1 MNADL
6 QPHPA
11 HPPSTL
17 TSLTA
22 RIERTATSFQ
32 ITYDLGAD
40 LSALRI
46 PAPAAPARTD
56 ELWKTTCFEL
66 FLRQPDGP
74 GYLEFNFCPSTQ
86 WAAYSFAGR
95 REGMAPLDI
104 AAPAITS
111 QQTAERL
118 ILTVQLDLPSSVPAE
133 VQLHAALTA
142 IVEDA
147 TGARSFW
154 AITHP
159 AEAPDFHHPDGFV
172 LNLPPG

>member
-1 MNADL
+1 MIADL

-22 RIERTATSFQ
+22 RIERTASGFQ
-32 ITYDLGAD
+32 ITYDLGAN

-66 FLRQPDGP
+66 FLRQPHGP
-74 GYLEFNFCPSTQ
+74 GYFEFNFSPSTQ
-86 WAAYSFAGR
+86 WAAYSFTGR

-104 AAPAITS
+104 AAPAITR
-111 QQTAERL
+111 QQTAEGL
-118 ILTVQLDLPSSVPAE
+118 TLTVQLDLPPSPPANSP
-133 VQLHAALTA
+133 LRAALTA

-159 AEAPDFHHPDGFV
+159 AEAPDFHHPDGFA
-172 LNLPPG
+172 LTLPTP